1 MPRFSARFRFGLS
14 GLIVDLKWLSIKPP
28 AASVALIAESPHIRA
43 AMVYKLSSPRRIA
56 SWNA

>member
-56 SWNA
+56 C